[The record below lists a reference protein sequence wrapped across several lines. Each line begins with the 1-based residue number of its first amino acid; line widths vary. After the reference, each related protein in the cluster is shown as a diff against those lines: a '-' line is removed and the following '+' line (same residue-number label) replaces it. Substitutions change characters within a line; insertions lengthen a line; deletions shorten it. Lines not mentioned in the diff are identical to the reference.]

1 MSNENSSLY
10 FGTKISGRIRT
21 QFRTF
26 RDSGSGSGQKRF
38 ALRHFVTLPLKVQP
52 INYEDV
58 QKVVLFSR
66 DLLNREPIINVRERM
81 NFLII

>member
-1 MSNENSSLY
+1 M
-10 FGTKISGRIRT
+10 KIVHFILEQKFLAGSGPSSGRLEKSVP
-21 QFRTF
+21 
-26 RDSGSGSGQKRF
+26 DPVKKGS
-38 ALRHFVTLPLKVQP
+38 HCDTLPLKVQP

-81 NFLII
+81 NFIIS

>member
-26 RDSGSGSGQKRF
+26 REVGSGSGQKRS
-38 ALRHFVTLPLKVQP
+38 KVQP

>member
-1 MSNENSSLY
+1 M
-10 FGTKISGRIRT
+10 KIVHFILELKFLAGSGPSSGRLET
-21 QFRTF
+21 AVP
-26 RDSGSGSGQKRF
+26 DPVKKGS
-38 ALRHFVTLPLKVQP
+38 HCDTLPLKVQP

-81 NFLII
+81 NFIIS